1 MQSPNSEYRAEYFT
15 LSNGS
20 QSFVTFAEL
29 RKTIFVDQELWQ
41 LQLDNGLEIDQF
53 DHYWAHYCLL
63 SNYGKPIGGFRAI
76 RTDKPFLLQEK
87 FSFLEPPKGF
97 PRNQTTWEIS
107 RFGVTKTAP
116 RSAGQILYSM
126 MFDFAN
132 KVHAESLIALT
143 DLKHE
148 RLLKLMKIKTNR
160 FCEPCCIGVD
170 LNENDLMAVAGE
182 IPITSQ
188 RQHLKKIFK
197 NTLERIPINDQR
209 HVLRPNFISA

>member
-1 MQSPNSEYRAEYFT
+1 MESPNSEYSAEYFT

-29 RKTIFVDQELWQ
+29 RKTIFVDQERWKLP
-41 LQLDNGLEIDQF
+41 LDDGLEIDQF

-63 SNYGKPIGGFRAI
+63 HINGKPIGGFRAI

-87 FSFLEPPKGF
+87 FLFLEPPQGF

-107 RFGVTKTAP
+107 RFGVAKTAP
-116 RSAGQILYSM
+116 KIAGQTLYSM

-132 KVHAESLIALT
+132 KVHADKLIALT

-148 RLLKLMKIKTNR
+148 RLLRLMKIRTNR
-160 FCEPCCIGVD
+160 YCEPRCIGLD
-170 LNENDLMAVAGE
+170 MNENELIAVAGE

-188 RQHLKKIFK
+188 QHLNKTIKH
-197 NTLERIPINDQR
+197 TLEKVSINDQR
-209 HVLRPNFISA
+209 HVFRSHFISA

>member
-1 MQSPNSEYRAEYFT
+1 MESPYSDYSAEYFT

-29 RKTIFVDQELWQ
+29 RKVIFVDQELWQ
-41 LQLDNGLEIDQF
+41 LQLDQGLEIDQF

-63 SNYGKPIGGFRAI
+63 SNHGKPIGGFRAI

-87 FSFLEPPKGF
+87 FLFLEPPQGF

-107 RFGVTKTAP
+107 RFGITKTAP
-116 RSAGQILYSM
+116 KSAGKILYSM
-126 MFDFAN
+126 MFDFAT
-132 KVHAESLIALT
+132 KVHANKLVALT

-148 RLLKLMKIKTNR
+148 RLLKIMKIQTKR
-160 FCEPCCIGVD
+160 YCAPCCIGLD
-170 LNENDLMAVAGE
+170 LNKNELMAVAGE

-188 RQHLKKIFK
+188 QQHLIKIFK

-209 HVLRPNFISA
+209 HVFRPDFVSA